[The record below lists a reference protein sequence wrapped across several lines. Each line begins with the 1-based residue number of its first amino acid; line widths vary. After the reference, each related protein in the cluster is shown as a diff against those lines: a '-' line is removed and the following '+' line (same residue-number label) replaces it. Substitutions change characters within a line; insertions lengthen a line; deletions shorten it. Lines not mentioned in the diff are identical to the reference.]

1 MTESSERNEPA
12 EPVGRTVPDGRP
24 ADRDGAPAA
33 ADTGSDHP
41 GTPGSPGVGVSDAV
55 LLGPERQAAEQ
66 PGTVPAEDGP
76 TERLPR
82 DAGAPERLAAAPLPA
97 DDGPTVPLPGRE
109 LPGRDGTASGGE
121 DTVPIR
127 SGESAA
133 APVPAVRRLL
143 GRLTAAN
150 AMIAVLLALLGFTLV
165 VQLRTNS
172 TDASLETARQEDLVR
187 ILSDLEAQ
195 EERVRQDI
203 AGLEESQRQLNSGA
217 EGRQAALDE
226 ATRRA
231 DELGILAGTLP
242 ARGPGLTVGFMPVS
256 KPIAASRVLDAV
268 QELRGAGA
276 EAMQISGADGA
287 TVRIVAS
294 TYFLDADGGISVSG
308 RRLTGPYM
316 ITVIGDPKT
325 MQTALNI
332 PGGVVASVS
341 GDGGNVA
348 IQEREMVDVSAVV
361 SPKDLQHARPV
372 S

>member
-1 MTESSERNEPA
+1 MAEASERNESA
-12 EPVGRTVPDGRP
+12 ESAEVVGRAAPDGRP
-24 ADRDGAPAA
+24 AGDDVSAVSAAPGA
-33 ADTGSDHP
+33 GSEYP
-41 GTPGSPGVGVSDAV
+41 GGPGSAGAEVSGAD
-55 LLGPERQAAEQ
+55 
-66 PGTVPAEDGP
+66 PGTVPDEDGP
-76 TERLPR
+76 TERLSRGDGP
-82 DAGAPERLAAAPLPA
+82 PQRLAAESLAGE
-97 DDGPTVPLPGRE
+97 DGPTVPLPGRDE
-109 LPGRDGTASGGE
+109 MVSVGAE
-121 DTVPIR
+121 TVPIR
-127 SGESAA
+127 SGVSAA
-133 APVPAVRRLL
+133 GPVAPVRRLL
-143 GRLTAAN
+143 RRLTAAN

-348 IQEREMVDVSAVV
+348 IQEREMVDVSAVS